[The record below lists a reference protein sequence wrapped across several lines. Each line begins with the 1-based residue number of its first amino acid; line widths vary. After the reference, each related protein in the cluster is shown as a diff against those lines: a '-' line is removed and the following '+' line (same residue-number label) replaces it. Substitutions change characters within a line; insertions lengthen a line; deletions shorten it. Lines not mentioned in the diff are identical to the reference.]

1 MRERPMRN
9 WLDVVS
15 CSAFCGLPILTAYL
29 DVDSV
34 RLTVPLSLAGC
45 VLYLWFTRW
54 RHGTY

>member
-1 MRERPMRN
+1 MRN